1 MLGVLAFPRESLKRE
16 VGTRPDKSSRHGRV
30 KAVSK
35 CQNICKRAHAHHLHN
50 VLAHL
55 ACSSRGFL
63 QPRVQKPR
71 FQREKGEREQCCRCV
86 CMETRERRVSVS
98 SSFKGIAYCNSI
110 CSPGTPRR
118 HWSTFLCCPNWAG
131 SCEENMRPVERLNIQ
146 FIRICNF
153 YIYLSWI
160 WGSRVDQKIDGK
172 SVHYEEHEGQSRGQT
187 NVGSLWSNFHLCF

>member
-1 MLGVLAFPRESLKRE
+1 MLGVLAFPRESLKRD

-71 FQREKGEREQCCRCV
+71 FQRERKEKGNNAVAVCAWKQESGVSPFRLHSRVSLTVTQSAALGRRGGTEVRFSAVQTGLEAVRRRCV
-86 CMETRERRVSVS
+86 QL
-98 SSFKGIAYCNSI
+98 K
-110 CSPGTPRR
+110 
-118 HWSTFLCCPNWAG
+118 
-131 SCEENMRPVERLNIQ
+131 
-146 FIRICNF
+146 
-153 YIYLSWI
+153 
-160 WGSRVDQKIDGK
+160 D
-172 SVHYEEHEGQSRGQT
+172 
-187 NVGSLWSNFHLCF
+187 